1 MTAGDVRRF
10 TGRQR
15 AALYLAGGGACTR
28 CGAALTPGWH
38 GDHQLAFTAGGAT
51 DVVNG
56 LALCPGCNTALGAH
70 DVTGA
75 AITGL
80 RDWQR
85 TALAEYE
92 TTHPVDF
99 LAVATPGAGKTRFAA
114 TVVHR
119 LLAAGEI
126 SRVIVVV
133 PTQRLKTQWADAVAG
148 YGIALEPEWA
158 NSEGALPPGFHGV
171 VVTYAQVAALPDLFR
186 RHTSAAPAMVV
197 LDEIHHCGEE
207 RNWGDAIR
215 HAFIPARRRLAL
227 SGTPF
232 RTDNNQIPF
241 VSYVDGVGTPDHTY
255 DYGQAVTDGVCRPVF
270 FPRRGGRMEWATTG
284 GQIIRATFDDVVDQ
298 KLRNQR
304 LNTALS
310 LTGDW
315 IASVLDDAH
324 TELTE
329 LRATDPTAGGLVLA
343 KDVEHAR
350 GIADLL
356 RRRHGVAPVL
366 AVSDEPGSNAAIEH
380 FAAGDAPWI
389 VSVRMVSEGVDVP
402 RLRIAVFA
410 TNTIT
415 ELFFRQAVGRVVRVR
430 DGGEDE
436 TASFYIPDDAR
447 LRQFAETIR
456 QQREHVIGADPI
468 DAVEPPAALGSR
480 DGAPSAGAFQPI
492 AAEAI
497 DAGVIA
503 HGTVVTPVE
512 LAHAAALKA
521 RTPETAAL
529 PTVAVALLLRAHD
542 AGRPS
547 ATAPATGQPSVP
559 AQEPAFRRR
568 ARLRQA
574 NNTAARRLAYRLGM
588 EFAEVNRRLNA
599 AIGVR
604 GIKDASLE
612 QLERRLS
619 AAQAWGEAGSADDV
633 PGAR

>member
-1 MTAGDVRRF
+1 
-10 TGRQR
+10 
-15 AALYLAGGGACTR
+15 
-28 CGAALTPGWH
+28 
-38 GDHQLAFTAGGAT
+38 
-51 DVVNG
+51 
-56 LALCPGCNTALGAH
+56 
-70 DVTGA
+70 VTGA
-75 AITGL
+75 AIPGL

-92 TTHPVDF
+92 TTHPADF

-158 NSEGALPPGFHGV
+158 NSDGALPPGFHGV
-171 VVTYAQVAALPDLFR
+171 AVTYAQVAALPDLFR
-186 RHTSAAPAMVV
+186 RHTSAAPTMVV

-207 RNWGDAIR
+207 RNWGEAIR
-215 HAFIPARRRLAL
+215 HAFTPARRRLAL

-241 VSYVDGVGTPDHTY
+241 VNYVDGVGTPSRTY

-270 FPRRGGRMEWATTG
+270 FPCRGGRMEWATTG
-284 GQIIRATFDDVVDQ
+284 GQIIRATFDDVVAQ

-329 LRATDPTAGGLVLA
+329 LRATDPAAGGLVLA

-350 GIADLL
+350 GLAELL
-356 RRRHGVAPVL
+356 RRRNGVTPVL
-366 AVSDEPGSNAAIEH
+366 VVSDEPGANAAIEH
-380 FAAGDAPWI
+380 FAAGDAPWM
-389 VSVRMVSEGVDVP
+389 VSVRMVSEGVDIP
-402 RLRIAVFA
+402 RLRVAVFA

-436 TASFYIPDDAR
+436 TASFYIPDDPR

-456 QQREHVIGADPI
+456 QQREHVIGADPA
-468 DAVEPPAALGSR
+468 DGAEPPGDNGHAGDS
-480 DGAPSAGAFQPI
+480 APVAGAFQPI

-497 DAGVIA
+497 DAGVIV
-503 HGTVVTPVE
+503 HDTVVTPAE
-512 LAHAAALKA
+512 FTHAAELKA
-521 RTPETAAL
+521 RTPEAAAL
-529 PTVAVALLLRAHD
+529 PTVTVALLLRAHD
-542 AGRPS
+542 AERG
-547 ATAPATGQPSVP
+547 AAAAPAAAHPP
-559 AQEPAFRRR
+559 APGHVPAFRRR
-568 ARLRQA
+568 ATLRQA
-574 NNTAARRLAYRLGM
+574 NNTAAKRLAYRLGL

-604 GIKDASLE
+604 SIKDATLE
-612 QLERRLS
+612 QLERRL
-619 AAQAWGEAGSADDV
+619 AAAHTGAAACGLDDAADERTEGPV
-633 PGAR
+633 S